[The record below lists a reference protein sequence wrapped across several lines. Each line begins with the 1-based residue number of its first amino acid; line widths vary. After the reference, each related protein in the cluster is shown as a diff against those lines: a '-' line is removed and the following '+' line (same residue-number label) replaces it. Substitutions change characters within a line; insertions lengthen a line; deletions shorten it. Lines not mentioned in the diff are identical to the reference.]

1 MKKGDYVKLQKISDD
16 RFDGRHPN
24 FIDVGHTVY
33 GRVLEDLEVAKRF
46 RLVDVKGD
54 SNCYFYT
61 SNVLKIIDE
70 NTFITLNSTYKVSLF
85 DTSFNN
91 NALVEFEGVL
101 DNDN

>member
-33 GRVLEDLEVAKRF
+33 GKVLEDLEVGKRF

-54 SNCYFYT
+54 SYGYFRT
-61 SNVLKIIDE
+61 SSVLEIIDD
-70 NTFITLNSTYKVSLF
+70 NNFKTLNSTYKITNLNK
-85 DTSFNN
+85 D
-91 NALVEFEGVL
+91 EHG
-101 DNDN
+101 